1 MSDSLQPQ
9 GLQHT
14 SLPCSSLSPRV
25 CSDSCPLSQWCYLTI
40 SSSATPSPFAFSL
53 SQHQGLFNELA
64 LHIGGQRIGT
74 SASALVLPMNIQDLF
89 PLGFTG
95 FISSKSKGLSRVF
108 SSTIWKQQFF
118 GAQPSLWSDSHIR
131 PYMTSGKTIV
141 LTLWTLVSKV
151 MSLLFLIHCLD
162 FS

>member
-1 MSDSLQPQ
+1 MCRSVAKSYLTLWNCKDCSMPGFSVLCYLSEFAQIHVHWGGDAIYPS
-9 GLQHT
+9 H
-14 SLPCSSLSPRV
+14 SLPL
-25 CSDSCPLSQWCYLTI
+25 
-40 SSSATPSPFAFSL
+40 PSPFAFNL

-74 SASALVLPMNIQDLF
+74 SASALVLPVNIQDLF

-118 GAQPSLWSDSHIR
+118 GAQLSLWSESHIR
-131 PYMTSGKTIV
+131 LYMTSGKTIV
-141 LTLWTLVSKV
+141 LTLWTVVSKV
-151 MSLLFLIHCLD
+151 MSLLF
-162 FS
+162 